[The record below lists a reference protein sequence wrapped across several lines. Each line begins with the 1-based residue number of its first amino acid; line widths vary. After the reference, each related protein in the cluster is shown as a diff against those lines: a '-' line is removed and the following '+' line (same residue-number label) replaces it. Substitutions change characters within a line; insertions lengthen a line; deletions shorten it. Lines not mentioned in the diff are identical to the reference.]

1 MAHWT
6 NLPAEIHMMILGIVV
21 EDYKF
26 ESDRYARAGYAS
38 VCREW
43 QSVFEQENFRRII
56 VDQER
61 IVDFEKLMGNEATRY
76 RQGYLE
82 HLMLCIK
89 LDEYDCTASQLKED
103 DETIRKNNNVFFNS
117 LWDLLFILSK
127 WVGFV
132 GTRRE
137 DGLTLELGAYSPS
150 DYYERLLLHGIPST
164 LRELYIFENFNKVL
178 HPEHFKQL
186 TNLEEYTKRA
196 NPSLGKALSM
206 SSRLLT
212 MLSAAFIVD
221 AVDFFASFKPTNKPN
236 SNVIPW
242 ENLQY
247 LALTSQ
253 LLHPRKA
260 DRHINGMLIAAGR
273 AAAFMPKPRGMEIW
287 NGGGGHACVF
297 RYRNYDGKTYISWE
311 CTWGPKFKLDPDV
324 IDCWAN
330 VPRQGQYRHG
340 NFTVTVNTKLL
351 RHRDTKTYGSIVP
364 LLKQR
369 SWMQHFISDFQM
381 LSRKIRTQHLRHQHN
396 IE

>member
-1 MAHWT
+1 
-6 NLPAEIHMMILGIVV
+6 
-21 EDYKF
+21 
-26 ESDRYARAGYAS
+26 
-38 VCREW
+38 
-43 QSVFEQENFRRII
+43 
-56 VDQER
+56 
-61 IVDFEKLMGNEATRY
+61 
-76 RQGYLE
+76 
-82 HLMLCIK
+82 
-89 LDEYDCTASQLKED
+89 
-103 DETIRKNNNVFFNS
+103 
-117 LWDLLFILSK
+117 
-127 WVGFV
+127 
-132 GTRRE
+132 
-137 DGLTLELGAYSPS
+137 
-150 DYYERLLLHGIPST
+150 
-164 LRELYIFENFNKVL
+164 
-178 HPEHFKQL
+178 
-186 TNLEEYTKRA
+186 
-196 NPSLGKALSM
+196 
-206 SSRLLT
+206 
-212 MLSAAFIVD
+212 MLSAAFVVD
-221 AVDFFASFKPTNKPN
+221 AVDFFASFKPTNNLN

-273 AAAFMPKPRGMEIW
+273 AAAFMPKLRGMEIW

-340 NFTVTVNTKLL
+340 HFTVTVNTKLL

-369 SWMQHFISDFQM
+369 SWIQHFISDFLM
-381 LSRKIRTQHLRHQHN
+381 LSRKIRTQHLRHRHN